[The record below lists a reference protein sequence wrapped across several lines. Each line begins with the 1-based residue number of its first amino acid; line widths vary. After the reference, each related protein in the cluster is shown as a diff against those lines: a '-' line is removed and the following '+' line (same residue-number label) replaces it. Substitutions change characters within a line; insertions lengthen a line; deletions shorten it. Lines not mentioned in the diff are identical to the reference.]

1 MPDDKRRRILDAA
14 TTVFAERDFHRVLVS
29 EVASRA
35 GVGKGTV
42 YLYFPTK
49 DHLRDAALRGSL
61 ERLGDEV
68 KDAAGE
74 NAPVEVVLRKIVLS
88 ILRFF
93 WQRTDLL
100 TLVQRYEKQAGRPGR
115 ERRRRVL
122 QAIEGVMARHRLG
135 GTAGRQLTAAFLLGL
150 SRAAILEHAPG
161 DRPETA
167 AARVVDVFL
176 HGVAGRARAT
186 NGRQR
191 VVA

>member
-1 MPDDKRRRILDAA
+1 MHDDKRRRILEAA

-29 EVASRA
+29 EVAARA

-49 DHLRDAALRGSL
+49 DDLHEAALRASL
-61 ERLGDEV
+61 ERLAEEVAGAADE
-68 KDAAGE
+68 D
-74 NAPVEVVLRKIVLS
+74 APVEIVLRKMVLS
-88 ILRFF
+88 VLRFF
-93 WQRTDLL
+93 WERSDLL
-100 TLVQRYEKQAGRPGR
+100 SLVQRYEKRAGRTGK

-122 QAIEGVMARHRLG
+122 QAIEDVTARHRLG
-135 GTAGRQLTAAFLLGL
+135 ATAGRHMTAAFLLGL
-150 SRAAILEHAPG
+150 ARAAIFEHGPS

-167 AARVVDVFL
+167 AVRVVDVFL
-176 HGVAGRARAT
+176 YGVAGRARTA